1 MSSSSVDQELQYFNS
16 YERHVYD
23 ATDYEQIP
31 VISDE
36 YMFSEEA
43 NACNFLTPLV
53 RNPENGNIFC
63 DSLYVL
69 EFLRRRRNTK
79 NEAIINAFK
88 HKKQLDEKTFEDI
101 AKSNFEIT
109 KNGNIDDFWKFYRNS
124 DFNVAEMTEK
134 RMALRFK
141 FAKAYLFPCYMGDAE
156 SGDTSKSHVVLFVG
170 YTHLSL
176 REIHMY
182 DSLIIGNKFKEI
194 DRFDYTSIKTPEDL
208 KFKINE
214 TTYNIFIQKTFHLI
228 ESFLHCLELFDLRNI
243 YDFNDFNITKDN
255 GRLQKISDFN
265 PLPYRF
271 FKSGYG
277 KNMSQQHHNCSS
289 FVTYGMYNVLR
300 NWTNFTEPH
309 QMKMKEYDE
318 LFLRPIITVEQYISA
333 FIVHFFFKQNINTRK
348 SLKNM
353 NLSIQI
359 VTNSNTQEDFDLEQA
374 LYENL
379 KKSMLFFVKYRG
391 KKNTLDIT
399 ISDVASIDKTSTKNM
414 VILICDRSFQN
425 TESIQTSYQLL
436 HNISDST
443 HFVIVIYPTQAMV
456 VFQKPGLNLS
466 KDTCCLTLKEM
477 KHAMEETRLLTYA
490 LPIHCSELKRPID
503 ETLSLLHSYKPDNND
518 LDDVVIELPPH
529 GAELLIKPPG
539 SNFIPFYLN

>member
-1 MSSSSVDQELQYFNS
+1 MSSSSVDEDLQKFNS

-23 ATDYEQIP
+23 STDYEQIP

-53 RNPENGNIFC
+53 RNAENGNIFC

-88 HKKQLDEKTFEDI
+88 HKKQLDDKTFADI
-101 AKSNFEIT
+101 VKSNFEIT
-109 KNGNIDDFWKFYRNS
+109 KNGSIDDFWKIFRNS

-141 FAKAYLFPCYMGDAE
+141 FAKAYLFPCYMGDVE
-156 SGDTSKSHVVLFVG
+156 SGDTSKSHVVLFVA
-170 YTHLSL
+170 YTHQSL

-194 DRFDYTSIKTPEDL
+194 ERFNYTSIKRPEDL
-208 KFKINE
+208 KFKVNE
-214 TTYNIFIQKTFHLI
+214 TTYDIFIQKTFHLI
-228 ESFLHCLELFDLRNI
+228 ESFLHCLELFDFKNQNNPD
-243 YDFNDFNITKDN
+243 DFIVMQIN
-255 GRLQKISDFN
+255 GKFQKLVDFN
-265 PLPYRF
+265 PSQYKF
-271 FKSGYG
+271 YKSGYG
-277 KNMSQQHHNCSS
+277 KNMTQQHHNCSS
-289 FVTYGMYNVLR
+289 FVTYGMYDVLR

-309 QMKMKEYDE
+309 RMKMKEYDD
-318 LFLRPIITVEQYISA
+318 LFLRPIITIDQYMAA

-348 SLKNM
+348 SLKNI

-359 VTNSNTQEDFDLEQA
+359 ATNSNTQEDYDLEQS

-379 KKSMLFFVKYRG
+379 KKCMSFFVKYRG
-391 KKNTLDIT
+391 KKNTLNVT
-399 ISDVASIDKTSTKNM
+399 ISDVASIDKTSVKNM

-436 HNISDST
+436 RDISDST
-443 HFVIVIYPTQAMV
+443 NFLIVIYPTQAMV
-456 VFQKPGLNLS
+456 VFQKTNTTLS
-466 KDTCCLTLKEM
+466 KDICLSLKEM
-477 KHAMEETRLLTYA
+477 KNSMEETRLLTYA
-490 LPIHCSELKRPID
+490 LPTHCSELKRPID
-503 ETLSLLHSYKPDNND
+503 ETISMLHAYKPDSND
-518 LDDVVIELPPH
+518 LDDIVIELPPH
-529 GAELLIKPPG
+529 GAELLIKPLG